1 MMTENTD
8 SGRTSLMRNIELS
21 IIAKYTGQVSTLD
34 GDKTVYNLYNGG
46 ENRARNTSYLPLT
59 LLEN

>member
-1 MMTENTD
+1 
-8 SGRTSLMRNIELS
+8 MRNIELS

-46 ENRARNTSYLPLT
+46 ENWARNTSYLPLT